1 MGCLHWD
8 VAFRFWTSPAGLAN
22 FVENLIEARDCPL
35 RTHTGTPMWLV
46 AYNLRRFVFFSEASL
61 DPHTKE
67 ALGTEEMAQQIQA
80 LAAFA
85 ENLGKI

>member
-1 MGCLHWD
+1 
-8 VAFRFWTSPAGLAN
+8 
-22 FVENLIEARDCPL
+22 
-35 RTHTGTPMWLV
+35 MWLV
-46 AYNLRRFVFFSEASL
+46 AYNLRRFVFFAEARL
-61 DPHTKE
+61 DPQTKE